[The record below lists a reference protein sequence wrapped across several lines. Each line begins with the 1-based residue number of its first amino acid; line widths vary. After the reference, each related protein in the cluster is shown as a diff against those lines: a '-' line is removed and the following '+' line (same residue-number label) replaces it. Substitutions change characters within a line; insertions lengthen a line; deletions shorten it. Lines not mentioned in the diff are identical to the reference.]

1 MENQKNLFLAIIISM
16 AIIFGFQLLVPQPER
31 APVTEDNTA
40 QESVSLDIQSTSS
53 ALLLDREQVLE
64 ETIRV
69 TFDNSKI
76 KGSIN
81 LEGGI
86 IDDLVLE
93 EYRETLDPTSDF
105 ITYLNPLG
113 SQDAYYLDTGWVSPD
128 STIELP
134 NNKSVWKADK
144 SSIAINDPVKLT
156 WQNSQNIIFEKNHNS

>member
-31 APVTEDNTA
+31 APVTEDNNA

-64 ETIRV
+64 ETIRI

-81 LEGGI
+81 LEGASFMI
-86 IDDLVLE
+86 L
-93 EYRETLDPTSDF
+93 F
-105 ITYLNPLG
+105 
-113 SQDAYYLDTGWVSPD
+113 
-128 STIELP
+128 
-134 NNKSVWKADK
+134 
-144 SSIAINDPVKLT
+144 
-156 WQNSQNIIFEKNHNS
+156 